1 MMIFGVSPLH
11 TSVPADGR
19 HAAEGGTRHVV
30 VVCMPELASERFR
43 SHASFGGAAA
53 ELLCVGP
60 APEDWP
66 QHATTVA
73 YDAEQLESL
82 LRERL
87 ASAHVGVRLH
97 LAGPEAFVRRMTAI
111 GLEEGLL
118 AEEIGVDCDPAQP
131 AFRVFCV
138 HCRTVTKPVAETLA
152 RCAGCGRTLTV
163 YHHFSRRKGAFMGFQ
178 ADAELAGELP
188 AATKGRPCP

>member
-1 MMIFGVSPLH
+1 MTIFGVSPLH
-11 TSVPADGR
+11 TSVPPDSHR
-19 HAAEGGTRHVV
+19 AAEGGTRHVV
-30 VVCMPELASERFR
+30 VACTPEPLPVRASY
-43 SHASFGGAAA
+43 ADDA
-53 ELLCVGP
+53 ELLCLGP

-66 QHATTVA
+66 AHATTVA
-73 YDAEQLESL
+73 DDADQLESL

-87 ASAHVGVRLH
+87 ANAHVGVRLH
-97 LAGPEAFVRRMTAI
+97 LAGSDAIVRRMSAI

-118 AEEIGVDCDPAQP
+118 AEEIGVDAAQP

-138 HCRTVTKPVAETLA
+138 HCRTLTEPVGETLV

-188 AATKGRPCP
+188 AGTKGRPCP